1 MEYVVWSE
9 MFSTRVP
16 YIDNQHKKLLD
27 IVNEFH
33 GALKEK
39 MGEDILFQILNSLIR
54 YAEEH
59 FRDEETV
66 MDMTGYPA
74 DEALSHRKLHEEL
87 VEEIFALNENL
98 KGPEKKSLQDIEVF
112 LNGWLI
118 RHILIQDKK
127 LASYAGHLKAPGSPE
142 AGTATGLQPVNRLPH
157 ES

>member
-1 MEYVVWSE
+1 MEYVMWSE

-33 GALKEK
+33 AAIKEK
-39 MGEDILFQILNSLIR
+39 KGKDILLPILNSLIR

-66 MDMTGYPA
+66 MDLAGYPA
-74 DEALSHRKLHEEL
+74 DEALSHRMIHEGL
-87 VEEIFALNENL
+87 IEEIFALNEEL
-98 KGPEKKSLQDIEVF
+98 KVLEEKPLHDVEVF

-118 RHILIQDKK
+118 RHILTQDKK
-127 LASYAGHLKAPGSPE
+127 LASYAVYLKGPGSPE
-142 AGTATGLQPVNRLPH
+142 PG
-157 ES
+157 

>member
-1 MEYVVWSE
+1 MEYVMWSE

-33 GALKEK
+33 AAVKEK
-39 MGEDILFQILNSLIR
+39 KGRDILFQVLNSLIR
-54 YAEEH
+54 YTEEH

-74 DEALSHRKLHEEL
+74 EEALLHRKIHEEL
-87 VEEIFALNENL
+87 AEEILRLNEEL
-98 KGPEKKSLQDIEVF
+98 KGPEEKPLHDVEVF

-118 RHILIQDKK
+118 RHILTQDKK
-127 LASYAGHLKAPGSPE
+127 LASYAVYLKGPGSPE
-142 AGTATGLQPVNRLPH
+142 AP
-157 ES
+157 